1 MYFFFLHVYGARLN
15 FLKEN
20 DYPFVNDDRFFNTEY
35 SVYCTLDHLT
45 CVHIAVG
52 KKSNYF

>member
-20 DYPFVNDDRFFNTEY
+20 DYPYVNDDRFFNTEY